1 MIKINN
7 YLEKLKKFCD
17 FTIEYD
23 RSNRTYLFNDKY
35 IDDIDCLEYEAS
47 ITNLE
52 SELIDVCNDI
62 KKPQN
67 FIKTVITEIEKTAVW
82 YETENIEQFEN
93 FNKLEP
99 IIVESIKN
107 KTREAKSKYTV
118 EQIRDTND
126 AIDPKSEE
134 LLFYLILNKSK
145 TKNYKLNG
153 DFERVKLHYLLREYF
168 KSIYSFLEYLLM
180 LNELEEKFGIEDFNQ
195 FRPLP
200 EPKFKCNIK
209 LSKIETAHL
218 FNAFF
223 ETGYFYFDITNETQY
238 KRAKIKFIENN
249 FNYINQ
255 HGKLSHIGNLV
266 KEFKEMES
274 FSEVENQ
281 IKIVQTLIDKL
292 VIVQRTLESKVQ
304 KKTVKKFA
312 GNSLKN

>member
-67 FIKTVITEIEKTAVW
+67 FIKTVLTEIEKTAVW

-93 FNKLEP
+93 FNKLKP

-145 TKNYKLNG
+145 TKNYKLKG
-153 DFERVKLHYLLREYF
+153 DLERVKLHYLLREYF
-168 KSIYSFLEYLLM
+168 KSIYSFIEYLLM
-180 LNELEEKFGIEDFNQ
+180 LDELEEKYGIEDFNQ

-200 EPKFKCNIK
+200 TPHLKCNIK
-209 LSKIETAHL
+209 LSKIEIANL
-218 FNAFF
+218 FNVFF
-223 ETGYFYFDITNETQY
+223 ETGYFYFDITNEKQY
-238 KRAKIKFIENN
+238 RRSKIKFIENN

-255 HGKLSHIGNLV
+255 YGKLSHIGELV
-266 KEFKEMES
+266 KEFRDLES
-274 FSEVENQ
+274 GNEVENQ
-281 IKIVQTLIDKL
+281 VKIVQILIDKL
-292 VIVQRTLESKVQ
+292 KTIQKTLEEKTQ
-304 KKTVKKFA
+304 LWKKKIR
-312 GNSLKN
+312 